1 MIKNILFDMGST
13 LIRFEPE
20 TFIRLAGITDPA
32 DRSALLWEVYRSAEW
47 VALDRGAITEDQAEA
62 AMCRRLPERLH
73 AVAGRLIRHWD
84 RPLLVVEGMEEL
96 VEELSE
102 LGCGLYLLTNA
113 GPRHH
118 EYWPRFPVSRFF
130 PEERIFR
137 SSDYLLLKPEREFY
151 DKALATLGLDAAEC
165 VFIDD
170 SPPNAESAIRCG
182 IDTVIFRGDA
192 AHLRS
197 ALRARGIPV
206 KEA

>member
-20 TFIRLAGITDPA
+20 TFIRLAGVEDPA
-32 DRSALLWEVYRSAEW
+32 DRNALLWEVYRSAEW

-73 AVAGRLIRHWD
+73 PVAGRLIRHWD
-84 RPLLVVEGMEEL
+84 RPLLTVEGMEEL
-96 VEELSE
+96 VAELRD
-102 LGCGLYLLTNA
+102 LGYELYLWTNA

-118 EYWPRFPVSRFF
+118 EYWPRFPVARFF

-137 SSDYLLLKPEREFY
+137 SSDWLLLKPEREFY
-151 DKALATLGLDAAEC
+151 EKALATQGLDPREC
-165 VFIDD
+165 LFIDD

-182 IDTVIFRGDA
+182 IDTIIFRGDA
-192 AHLRS
+192 ASCRR
-197 ALRARGIPV
+197 ALRDRGIPV
-206 KEA
+206 K